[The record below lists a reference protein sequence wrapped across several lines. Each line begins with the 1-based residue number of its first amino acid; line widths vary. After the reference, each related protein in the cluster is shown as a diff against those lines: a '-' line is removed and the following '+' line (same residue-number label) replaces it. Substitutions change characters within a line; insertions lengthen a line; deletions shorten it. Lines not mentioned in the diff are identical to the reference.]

1 MENSQ
6 PPSSDGGMFQ
16 GDLGMIRKPAGSV
29 AAQLAKVMHGRLD
42 GPADSIIMMVD
53 DEPLNIEI
61 TQAFLED
68 AGYSRIIS
76 TSDSQRAVDMM
87 RKKRP
92 HVLLLDLMMP
102 KVSGLQILSI
112 MKEDPLLKHIPVIV
126 LTSSS
131 DADIKLKA
139 LGLGA
144 MDFLSKPV
152 DASEL
157 ALRLRNT
164 LAARA
169 YHDHIANHDALT
181 GLPNRQRYRES
192 VESALKDAQATRK
205 AGAVLHIGVDR
216 MANFNE
222 ALGRAVGD
230 SLLQRI
236 ARRLRQ
242 CVDTEAGGGELS
254 EEEGAA
260 PTLYRFDGDEFAIL
274 VPHGDVEA
282 TAGFISKLM
291 ETVAASFRIGEHEV
305 FATCSMGV
313 AMFPQDGK
321 DFDTLVSNAGVAM
334 RHAKE
339 SGRNTYGFYSPE
351 MNERAAIRLNLG
363 GELRRALEHDDLELY
378 YQPKVDVRTGALKGI
393 ASSIRW
399 VNPRGEVIE
408 SDKILPLAE
417 SSGQIMALGEWMFEK
432 LVSQISE
439 WRKAGLALVPV
450 GVPVSL
456 QQFRKAQ
463 LMQVVRGALAGGGA
477 APYLCLELNEA
488 SMMETAAENVASLRQ
503 FKDMGLRL
511 AMDNFGA
518 GFSSLSYLRRFP
530 LDEIKIDKSFLV
542 KVDSG
547 TDNAAIVVAMIAM
560 AHSLKLTVV
569 ATGLNTPQQ
578 LAFLKNN
585 DCDQCQGRLFN
596 DPLPVRDFTGKWMK
610 AEKG

>member
-1 MENSQ
+1 
-6 PPSSDGGMFQ
+6 MFQ
-16 GDLGMIRKPAGSV
+16 GDLGMIRKRAGSV
-29 AAQLAKVMHGRLD
+29 AAQLAMVMHGRLQ

-53 DEPLNIEI
+53 DEPLNIEM

-68 AGYSRIIS
+68 AGYTRIIS

-102 KVSGLQILSI
+102 RVSGLQILAI
-112 MKEDPLLKHIPVIV
+112 MKEDPVLRHIPVIV

-169 YHDHIANHDALT
+169 YHDQIANHDALT
-181 GLPNRQRYRES
+181 GLPNRERYRDS
-192 VESALKDAQATRK
+192 VIAALKVAQASRES
-205 AGAVLHIGVDR
+205 GSILHIGVDR
-216 MANFNE
+216 MANINE

-230 SLLQRI
+230 AVLQRI
-236 ARRLRQ
+236 AKRLRQ
-242 CVDTEAGGGELS
+242 CVDTELGSDTGDDDAVS
-254 EEEGAA
+254 
-260 PTLYRFDGDEFAIL
+260 PTLYRFDGDEFAVL
-274 VPHGDVEA
+274 VPHGDAES
-282 TAGFISKLM
+282 TAGFISKLL
-291 ETVAASFRIGEHEV
+291 ETVAASLRVGEHEI

-321 DFDTLVSNAGVAM
+321 DIDTLVSNAGVAM
-334 RHAKE
+334 RHAKQ

-351 MNERAAIRLNLG
+351 MNERAAIQLNMG
-363 GELRRALEHDDLELY
+363 RELRRALEHDELEIY
-378 YQPKVDVRTGALKGI
+378 YQPKVDVRTGVLKGI
-393 ASSIRW
+393 TSTIRW
-399 VNPRGEVIE
+399 VNPRGVAIE
-408 SDKILPLAE
+408 SDQILPLAE
-417 SSGQIMALGEWMFEK
+417 SCGLIMPLGEWMFER
-432 LVSQISE
+432 LVSQIEE
-439 WRKAGLALVPV
+439 WRTAGVQLVPV
-450 GVPVSL
+450 GAAVSL
-456 QQFRKAQ
+456 KQFRNVQ
-463 LMQVVRGALAGGGA
+463 LMQVVRGALAGDGA
-477 APYLCLELNEA
+477 SGNLCLELNEA
-488 SMMETAAENVASLRQ
+488 SMMETPAENVAALRQ

-511 AMDNFGA
+511 SMDNFGA

-542 KVDSG
+542 NVESG

-560 AHSLKLTVV
+560 AHSLKLNVV

-578 LAFLKNN
+578 LAFLKNHN
-585 DCDQCQGRLFN
+585 CDQCQGRLFN
-596 DPLPVRDFTGKWMK
+596 DPLPVRDFTGKWMRP
-610 AEKG
+610 AQAG